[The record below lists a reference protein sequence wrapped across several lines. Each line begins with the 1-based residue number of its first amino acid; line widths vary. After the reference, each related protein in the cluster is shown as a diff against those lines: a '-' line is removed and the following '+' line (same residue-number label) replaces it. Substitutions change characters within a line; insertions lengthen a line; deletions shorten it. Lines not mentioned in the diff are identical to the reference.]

1 MELNHDNSQIWLPE
15 GLNQKLDAINT
26 KLTKLDLIHE
36 KVSTIEDT
44 ITSMQRSVE
53 VAMITAEEAKREAI
67 NSKKQF
73 IDLQQA
79 YEKVQAE
86 KVLIQVKLDSIFEK
100 QLAMECQ
107 SRRSNLNLDNVP
119 EKINEKPHETQIIFR
134 DVLERKMKC
143 GYARQVKLERVHR
156 VGKKLDDKARTIIAK
171 FNFFEDREDIW
182 QHKSGLKG
190 SNIWLREDFPI
201 EYENRCRKLQ
211 PIVNAARKDE

>member
-1 MELNHDNSQIWLPE
+1 MLKRALNILSPDKMTIQEKTRKNKMELNHDNSQIWLTE

-53 VAMITAEEAKREAI
+53 VAMIIAEEAKHEAI

-79 YEKVQAE
+79 YENVQAE

-100 QLAMECQ
+100 QLSMECQ

-119 EKINEKPHETQIIFR
+119 EKN
-134 DVLERKMKC
+134 L
-143 GYARQVKLERVHR
+143 
-156 VGKKLDDKARTIIAK
+156 
-171 FNFFEDREDIW
+171 
-182 QHKSGLKG
+182 
-190 SNIWLREDFPI
+190 
-201 EYENRCRKLQ
+201 
-211 PIVNAARKDE
+211 